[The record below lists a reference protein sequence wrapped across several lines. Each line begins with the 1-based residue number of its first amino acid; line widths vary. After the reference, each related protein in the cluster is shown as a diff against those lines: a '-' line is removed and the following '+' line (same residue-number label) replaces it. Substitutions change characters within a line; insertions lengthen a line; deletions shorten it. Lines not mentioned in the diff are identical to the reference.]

1 MRAFR
6 FTAPHRTELT
16 TMSQPEPGPGEVL
29 VRVGAAGACHSDL
42 HIIDAPAGAFP
53 APMTLGHENAGW
65 IEAVGPGV
73 SGWQKGEAVAIYGIM
88 GCGGAARRVCK
99 DARTSAASYLPGAS
113 ASAGRRTNSLSRH
126 PTLSQRASS
135 RRDLRCHRCRRARS
149 HGRSDPRRYHGCAHR
164 RSGRQGRGSHTC
176 GPGGCP

>member
-53 APMTLGHENAGW
+53 APLTLGHENAGW

-73 SGWQKGEAVAIYGIM
+73 SGWQKDEAVAIYGIM
-88 GCGGAARRVCK
+88 GCGRC
-99 DARTSAASYLPGAS
+99 SACL
-113 ASAGRRTNSLSRH
+113 
-126 PTLSQRASS
+126 
-135 RRDLRCHRCRRARS
+135 
-149 HGRSDPRRYHGCAHR
+149 
-164 RSGRQGRGSHTC
+164 QGRENEC
-176 GPGGCP
+176 RVIPPGGIGISRTQD